1 MPKDITWMYAEA
13 RAEGLSLAEFIASR
27 QGSRERPPPLS
38 NRQRLICDIF
48 SKISRD
54 NPEEPSSF
62 MGQRASPSVPDS
74 RERDLVASLAPA
86 RRRSYHEAV
95 LASQPRLNLKSALR
109 RVQTKVKQAIA
120 RVGGLGHQAGYDRA
134 RRMSVG
140 PHQFG
145 PACSDAGTTSS
156 RATSPGLSR
165 VVWVGKGE
173 AIDLC
178 PPSCS
183 EDDMC
188 WVLEEVG
195 LEHGMHDIL
204 GSGREEDLLRMSE
217 ASLSFVMEQVGVLKL
232 QG

>member
-109 RVQTKVKQAIA
+109 RVQTKVKQAIS
-120 RVGGLGHQAGYDRA
+120 RVGSLGHQGDRP

-140 PHQFG
+140 PYQFG
-145 PACSDAGTTSS
+145 PARSEAGTTSS
-156 RATSPGLSR
+156 REASRGPKR
-165 VVWVGKGE
+165 VVSLGKGE